1 MKGSD
6 FLFDSFNFLYC
17 KCHRINPNRGRSY
30 IDFPD
35 SIKNKKTLKNII
47 NDDDDSFQHDAT
59 VALNHQKIGKS
70 SQIISKIKQ

>member
-35 SIKNKKTLKNII
+35 SIKNKKARTNPSIKMII
-47 NDDDDSFQHDAT
+47 NAFNT
-59 VALNHQKIGKS
+59 L
-70 SQIISKIKQ
+70 